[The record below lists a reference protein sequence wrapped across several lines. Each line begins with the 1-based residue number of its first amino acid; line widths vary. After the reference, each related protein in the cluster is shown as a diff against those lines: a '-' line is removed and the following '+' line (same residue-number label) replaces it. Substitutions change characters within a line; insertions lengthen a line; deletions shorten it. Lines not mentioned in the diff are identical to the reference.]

1 MSCEGVTMEYQLHDC
16 EIDAVILDN
25 NKIIFSFPN
34 GFYVVDENRQ
44 ELRLTRKKLVFIIDI
59 DKDSFPN
66 ETLESNITIRR
77 INWRMNGWK
86 EISFKQFSS
95 LFKKG
100 NMVIHDEYDSKLT
113 NWKMI
118 QLNACTKC
126 GNIEMFITDIKN
138 VTCWE

>member
-1 MSCEGVTMEYQLHDC
+1 
-16 EIDAVILDN
+16 
-25 NKIIFSFPN
+25 
-34 GFYVVDENRQ
+34 
-44 ELRLTRKKLVFIIDI
+44 
-59 DKDSFPN
+59 
-66 ETLESNITIRR
+66 
-77 INWRMNGWK
+77 MNGWK

-118 QLNACTKC
+118 ELNACTKC